1 MYMNRMHHRMLIFPA
16 EFGPDDVLQL
26 SVDVTNSGLRAG
38 KEADQG
44 LGHAE

>member
-1 MYMNRMHHRMLIFPA
+1 MNRMHHRTLIFPA
-16 EFGPDDVLQL
+16 EFGPDDV

>member
-1 MYMNRMHHRMLIFPA
+1 MYMNRLHHRMLIFPA

-26 SVDVTNSGLRAG
+26 SVDVTNSGLRVG